1 MRSKD
6 ETKVQLIL
14 KTALKM
20 IARIGLAG
28 LKMSE
33 LAKEA
38 GVATGTVYIYFEDK
52 NQLIQELY
60 FYLMRGNT
68 TDVSQQISVNDPLK
82 IKIKKIAR
90 NYLDD
95 NIKNP
100 EYGAFFEQYF
110 RSPYFHQDN
119 TIRTEEAK
127 SVQPIHQ
134 LIVEGQHQSLIK
146 EADPELL
153 VTLVYGMLNEVAKT
167 AAIYTQKNLTQA
179 EWELTFSVL
188 WDGIKA

>member
-1 MRSKD
+1 MRTKD

-14 KTALKM
+14 TTALKM
-20 IARIGLAG
+20 VARVGLAG
-28 LKMSE
+28 LKMSD

-52 NQLIQELY
+52 NQLIRELY
-60 FYLMRGNT
+60 LYLMH
-68 TDVSQQISVNDPLK
+68 VSTNDLTQQMSDSDPLK

-95 NIKNP
+95 NINNP
-100 EYGAFFEQYF
+100 EHRAFLEQYF
-110 RSPYFHQDN
+110 RSPYFHKDDSAQV
-119 TIRTEEAK
+119 EEEIAL
-127 SVQPIHQ
+127 QPIYQ
-134 LIVEGQHQSLIK
+134 LVVEGQRQSLIK

-153 VTLVYGMLNEVAKT
+153 VTLVCGMLNEMAKVS
-167 AAIYTQKNLTQA
+167 IYTRKPITPA

-188 WDGIKA
+188 WDGIRS

>member
-1 MRSKD
+1 MRTKD

-20 IARIGLAG
+20 VARVGLAG
-28 LKMSE
+28 LKMSD

-52 NQLIQELY
+52 NQLIFELY
-60 FYLMRGNT
+60 HYLMHVGINT
-68 TDVSQQISVNDPLK
+68 LTTQILETDPLK

-95 NIKNP
+95 HINNP
-100 EYGAFFEQYF
+100 EYGAFLEQYF
-110 RSPYFHQDN
+110 RSPYFHKGDA
-119 TIRTEEAK
+119 TRVEKEITK
-127 SVQPIHQ
+127 QPLYQ

-146 EADPELL
+146 EANPELL
-153 VTLVYGMLNEVAKT
+153 VTLVYGMLNEMAKVS
-167 AAIYTQKNLTQA
+167 IYTQKPVTAA

-188 WDGIKA
+188 WDGIRS

>member
-1 MRSKD
+1 MRTKD

-14 KTALKM
+14 TTALKM
-20 IARIGLAG
+20 VARVGLTG
-28 LKMSE
+28 LKMSD

-52 NQLIQELY
+52 NQLIRELY
-60 FYLMRGNT
+60 LYLMH
-68 TDVSQQISVNDPLK
+68 VSTSDLTQQITETDPLK

-100 EYGAFFEQYF
+100 EYGAFLEQYF
-110 RSPYFHQDN
+110 RSPYFHEDDS
-119 TIRTEEAK
+119 TKVEEEIAL
-127 SVQPIHQ
+127 QPIYQ
-134 LIVEGQHQSLIK
+134 LVVEGQRQSLIK

-153 VTLVYGMLNEVAKT
+153 VTLVCGMLNEMAKV
-167 AAIYTQKNLTQA
+167 AIYTQKPITPA

-188 WDGIKA
+188 WDGIRS

>member
-1 MRSKD
+1 
-6 ETKVQLIL
+6 
-14 KTALKM
+14 M

-28 LKMSE
+28 LKMSD

-60 FYLMRGNT
+60 FYLTRGNI
-68 TDVSQQISVNDPLK
+68 TDISQQISDNDPLK

-95 NIKNP
+95 HINHP

-110 RSPYFHQDN
+110 RSPYFQKDDFN
-119 TIRTEEAK
+119 RSEGEK
-127 SVQPIHQ
+127 SLHPIYQ
-134 LIVEGQHQSLIK
+134 WVVEGQRQSLIK
-146 EADPELL
+146 EADPEWL
-153 VTLVYGMLNEVAKT
+153 VTLILGYHPSRVGAYL
-167 AAIYTQKNLTQA
+167 
-179 EWELTFSVL
+179 
-188 WDGIKA
+188 

>member
-1 MRSKD
+1 MRTKD

-14 KTALKM
+14 KTALQM
-20 IARIGLAG
+20 IARVGLAG
-28 LKMSE
+28 LKMSD

-60 FYLMRGNT
+60 DYLMRANANI
-68 TDVSQQISVNDPLK
+68 SQQILDDDPLK
-82 IKIKKIAR
+82 IKIKKITR

-95 NIKNP
+95 NINHP

-110 RSPYFHQDN
+110 RSPYFQKDDS
-119 TIRTEEAK
+119 TRSEGQK
-127 SVQPIHQ
+127 SLQPICRWV
-134 LIVEGQHQSLIK
+134 VEGQRQSLIK
-146 EADPELL
+146 EADPEWL
-153 VTLVYGMLNEVAKT
+153 VTLMLGMLNEVAKMS
-167 AAIYTQKNLTQA
+167 IYTQKPITQA

-188 WDGIKA
+188 WDGIRA

>member
-1 MRSKD
+1 MRTKD

-14 KTALKM
+14 TTALKM
-20 IARIGLAG
+20 VARVGLAG
-28 LKMSE
+28 LKMSD

-52 NQLIQELY
+52 NQLIRELY
-60 FYLMRGNT
+60 LYLMH
-68 TDVSQQISVNDPLK
+68 VSTNDLTQEISDSDPLK

-100 EYGAFFEQYF
+100 EYGAFLEQYF
-110 RSPYFHQDN
+110 RSPYFHEDDS
-119 TIRTEEAK
+119 TKAEEEIALR
-127 SVQPIHQ
+127 PIYQ
-134 LIVEGQHQSLIK
+134 LVVEGQRQSLIK

-153 VTLVYGMLNEVAKT
+153 VTLVCGMLNEMAKV
-167 AAIYTQKNLTQA
+167 AIYTQKPITPA
-179 EWELTFSVL
+179 DWELTFSVL
-188 WDGIKA
+188 WDGIRS

>member
-1 MRSKD
+1 MRTKD

-14 KTALKM
+14 TTALKM
-20 IARIGLAG
+20 VARVGLTG
-28 LKMSE
+28 LKMSD

-52 NQLIQELY
+52 NQLIRELY
-60 FYLMRGNT
+60 LYLMH
-68 TDVSQQISVNDPLK
+68 VSTSDLTQQIAETDPLK

-100 EYGAFFEQYF
+100 EYGAFLEQYF
-110 RSPYFHQDN
+110 RSPYFQEDDS
-119 TIRTEEAK
+119 TKAEEEIAL
-127 SVQPIHQ
+127 QPIYQ
-134 LIVEGQHQSLIK
+134 LVVEGQRQSLIK

-153 VTLVYGMLNEVAKT
+153 VTLVCGMLNEMAKV
-167 AAIYTQKNLTQA
+167 AIYTQKPVTPA

-188 WDGIKA
+188 WDGIRS